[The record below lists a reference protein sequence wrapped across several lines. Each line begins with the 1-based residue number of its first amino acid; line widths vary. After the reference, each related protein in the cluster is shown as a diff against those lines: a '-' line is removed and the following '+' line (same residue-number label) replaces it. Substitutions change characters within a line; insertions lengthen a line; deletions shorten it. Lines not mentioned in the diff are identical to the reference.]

1 MMRQLEP
8 DVLAP
13 RFAIQVGSILR
24 ERKGGGENLL
34 FL

>member
-1 MMRQLEP
+1 MMRHLEP

-13 RFAIQVGSILR
+13 RFAIQVGSILQ

>member
-8 DVLAP
+8 DALAP
-13 RFAIQVGSILR
+13 RFAIQVGSILQ
-24 ERKGGGENLL
+24 ERKGGGENSL